1 MPIKHILVDIDGTLT
16 SVNIRHGLEK
26 SLAEH
31 FYDLLGSR
39 PAIPDDICISKIL
52 PQYGI
57 KLEDY
62 TKSVLAD
69 MSKHTFVRTDAA
81 KFLRYCIDSGKN
93 LYTATTKSKYIS
105 LLKLSSG
112 GFEEKD
118 FTGFFGGDTFN
129 DPMGKF
135 SPYFYPNILKALNS
149 DGSDVIMIGDE
160 WNHDSEPAKKAG
172 IKYTVH
178 IDIKA
183 KEDYIEKDGTFFVN
197 SLDFVKDIIENA

>member
-1 MPIKHILVDIDGTLT
+1 
-16 SVNIRHGLEK
+16 
-26 SLAEH
+26 
-31 FYDLLGSR
+31 
-39 PAIPDDICISKIL
+39 
-52 PQYGI
+52 
-57 KLEDY
+57 
-62 TKSVLAD
+62 
-69 MSKHTFVRTDAA
+69 
-81 KFLRYCIDSGKN
+81 
-93 LYTATTKSKYIS
+93 
-105 LLKLSSG
+105 
-112 GFEEKD
+112 
-118 FTGFFGGDTFN
+118 
-129 DPMGKF
+129 MGKF